1 MKNQCKEI
9 YMKEIEKRKTVGVFE
24 PGMCSSY
31 KIQEGV
37 CDVNDYYKTLIEIVE
52 NINLPKNKKRIW
64 GHSSVL
70 GQETYYLKRMP
81 VELCQTLGW
90 KFTSVFKNLK
100 ACDWVS
106 EQSYKTINS
115 WAKAEI
121 DELAT
126 ETLEKVRL
134 NLESTLD
141 NISKENFASGIDSTG
156 LISAFDHTIYVVN
169 RVGGM
174 TKFCCPKNPPI

>member
-1 MKNQCKEI
+1 MENQCKQI
-9 YMKEIEKRKTVGVFE
+9 YFEKIEDRKTWGVFK
-24 PGMCSSY
+24 PGMCSGY
-31 KIQEGV
+31 KIEEGV
-37 CDVNDYYKTLIEIVE
+37 WDVNDYYKTLIEIIDT
-52 NINLPKNKKRIW
+52 INHPDEIGKYRGCLLP
-64 GHSSVL
+64 GEES
-70 GQETYYLKRMP
+70 YYLKRMP
-81 VELCQTLGW
+81 VELCKILGW
-90 KFTSVFKNLK
+90 KFTSVFKYLK
-100 ACDWVS
+100 DCEWVS

-126 ETLEKVRL
+126 ATFEVVRL

-141 NISKENFASGIDSTG
+141 NMSKENFASGIDSTG

-169 RVGGM
+169 RVGEM